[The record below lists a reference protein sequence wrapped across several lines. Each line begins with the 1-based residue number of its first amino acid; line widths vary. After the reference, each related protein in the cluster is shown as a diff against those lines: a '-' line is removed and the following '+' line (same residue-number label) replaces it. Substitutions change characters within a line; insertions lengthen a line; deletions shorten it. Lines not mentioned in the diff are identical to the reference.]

1 MRLTQLL
8 LFLIGWRRMGV
19 YIGIIKGLLGRRVK
33 PYTALAIFFGLLVLL
48 YYRRSLSGSKTTA
61 QQSVPWPNLE
71 DGNKH

>member
-19 YIGIIKGLLGRRVK
+19 FIEIIKGLLGRRVK
-33 PYTALAIFFGLLVLL
+33 PYTALATFFGLLVLL

-61 QQSVPWPNLE
+61 QQSGPWPNLD